1 MVNENEQL
9 KFIFLREEYNCQTL
23 DHTVFKP
30 NDNVTMCQ
38 VEKNDFKNYI
48 KNLTHESSKIT
59 IGYDSIELEF
69 LTIIHKRK

>member
-48 KNLTHESSKIT
+48 KN
-59 IGYDSIELEF
+59 F
-69 LTIIHKRK
+69 